1 MYEIL
6 FSNEELKQMGE
17 TEGAGNKTRN
27 SKPRL
32 SQQNC
37 ALPPVLGVFMVS
49 SVYLSVCALQLS
61 SVKSVFGS
69 VWMRY

>member
-1 MYEIL
+1 MYEIF

-17 TEGAGNKTRN
+17 TEGAGNKTHN

-37 ALPPVLGVFMVS
+37 ALPPVLGVCTL
-49 SVYLSVCALQLS
+49 VYVLCSFPL
-61 SVKSVFGS
+61 
-69 VWMRY
+69 